1 MCCGI
6 TKYVGEKAVRKMKI
20 GKAIRISELLVET
33 VQRNGTVIYIHNTRR
48 GIQVDT
54 DDETDCMNA

>member
-1 MCCGI
+1 M
-6 TKYVGEKAVRKMKI
+6 RKMKI